1 MAPSP
6 IEEARQLLEDA
17 IIHHKGRP
25 VGTAA
30 ARDPNLASPNYAD
43 CFIRDFFPAAL
54 VFLNE
59 GKPDIVKNFLE
70 TVLELRNQ
78 QRQVSGHQIH
88 PGVMPASFHIE
99 QSEDGAENLV
109 SDFGDRAI
117 GRVAPVDSMMW
128 WVLLLGAYVRKTGD
142 RELAHTD
149 AFQNGMRLSLELFL
163 RDTFEVFPTLLV
175 PDGSFMIDRRMG
187 VYGHPLEVQAL
198 FYGLLQTTLD
208 LLPDND
214 DTCRKLRGMA
224 EQRIKVLRTYVR
236 IFYWLDI
243 ERLSEIHRFKTEEFG
258 TGSVN
263 MLNIYPESI
272 PDWLSNWIPEKGGYL
287 VGNLGPGRMDFRFFA
302 QGNLLA
308 ILFGLATPEQSQSI
322 LNLYTEHW
330 DDLIG
335 AMPIKICFP
344 ALEGVRWKMLTGS
357 DAKNA
362 AWSYHNGGNWPVLL
376 WPFVAAALKSGRDD
390 LAETAFEQACNRLP
404 KDRWPE
410 YYDGHM
416 GRLIGRRANLYQT
429 WSASGLLLANQLLEE
444 RKGLEL
450 FPASPDHGAGEAPP
464 EAVDPLR

>member
-1 MAPSP
+1 MTPSP

-17 IIHHKGRP
+17 IIYHKGRP

-70 TVLELRNQ
+70 IVLELRNQ

-99 QSEDGAENLV
+99 LTDDGAETLV

-142 RELAHTD
+142 RELAHTPR
-149 AFQNGMRLSLELFL
+149 FQSGMRQTLELFL

-175 PDGSFMIDRRMG
+175 PDGGFMIDRRMG

-198 FYGLLQTTLD
+198 FYGLLQTLLD
-208 LLPDND
+208 LLPESD

-224 EQRIKVLRTYVR
+224 EERIKVLRTYVR

-258 TGSVN
+258 SGSVN

-272 PDWLSNWIPEKGGYL
+272 PDWLSTWLPEEGGYL

-322 LNLYTEHW
+322 LNLYTANW

-344 ALEGVRWKMLTGS
+344 ALEGVRWQMLTGS

-390 LAETAFEQACNRLP
+390 LAETAFEHACNRLP

-410 YYDGHM
+410 YYDGRM

-429 WSASGLLLANQLLEE
+429 WSATGLLLANQLLEE
-444 RKGLEL
+444 KKGLGL
-450 FPASPDHGAGEAPP
+450 FPASPESGTAEAPP
-464 EAVDPLR
+464 EAPGPLR